1 MRWNSTKEFL
11 GLGLSS
17 RRRKWLPCQQG
28 QEIFGID
35 QLYRFDTAI
44 LQDDHPFL
52 KIMHES
58 KVAGLQEIPFLNDV
72 AVDRRDDY
80 FEEEHGEERN
90 DHEGNV

>member
-1 MRWNSTKEFL
+1 MSLAIEGKVEHLT
-11 GLGLSS
+11 S
-17 RRRKWLPCQQG
+17 CY
-28 QEIFGID
+28 ID

-52 KIMHES
+52 KIVHES
-58 KVAGLQEIPFLNDV
+58 KVARLQEIPFLNDV